1 MERWETGGVRY
12 TQNLRQVGCSGFS
25 YANTSLSEKPMKFSG
40 IQKTSLIDF
49 PNKIASV
56 LFTPGCNLRCPFC
69 HNWRIVVDPKP
80 PFLQE
85 ETALRILESRKKYVD
100 AVVVTGGEPTMHKEV
115 PKFLRKLKEKGFQVK
130 LDTNGFYPQV
140 LEECLQ
146 YVDYVALDVKTSL
159 DKYARLGAKDTDP
172 LLHTIE
178 MVKTGKAEYE
188 FRTTVVPGFVDAE
201 NIHQIGEL
209 VKGAKTFAFQQF
221 IPEDTLDKSFKTF
234 KPYPPEN
241 IEKFADTMKKYVNKI
256 IIRV

>member
-1 MERWETGGVRY
+1 
-12 TQNLRQVGCSGFS
+12 
-25 YANTSLSEKPMKFSG
+25 MKFSG

-49 PNKIASV
+49 PNRIASV

-69 HNWRIVVDPKP
+69 HNWKIILDPKP

-85 ETALRILESRKKYVD
+85 EAALKILENRKKYVD

-115 PKFLRKLKEKGFQVK
+115 PKFLRKLKEKGFAVK

-159 DKYARLGAKDTDP
+159 EKYARLGAKDTAD
-172 LLHTIE
+172 LLRTIGIL
-178 MVKTGKAEYE
+178 KTGKVEYE

-209 VKGAKTFAFQQF
+209 VKGTKTFAFQQF
-221 IPEDTLDKSFKTF
+221 IPEDTLDKGFKTV
-234 KPYPPEN
+234 KPYSPETVA
-241 IEKFADTMKKYVNKI
+241 KFAETIKKYIDNI
-256 IIRV
+256 ILRI

>member
-1 MERWETGGVRY
+1 
-12 TQNLRQVGCSGFS
+12 
-25 YANTSLSEKPMKFSG
+25 MKFSG

-49 PNKIASV
+49 PNRIASV

-69 HNWRIVVDPKP
+69 HNWKIVLDPKP

-85 ETALRILESRKKYVD
+85 EAALRILENRKKYVD

-115 PKFLRKLKEKGFQVK
+115 PKFLRKLKEKGFTVK

-159 DKYARLGAKDTDP
+159 EKYARLGAKDTAD
-172 LLHTIE
+172 LLRTIGIL
-178 MVKTGKAEYE
+178 KTGKVEYE

-209 VKGAKTFAFQQF
+209 VKGTKTFAFQRF
-221 IPEDTLDKSFKTF
+221 IPEDTLDKGFKTV
-234 KPYPPEN
+234 KPYSPET
-241 IEKFADTMKKYVNKI
+241 IAKFAETIKKYIDNI
-256 IIRV
+256 ILRI